1 MHPDRRGQSYPP
13 LTQDEGGAIASPAS
27 IRGLAGMYERLC
39 DRLIPAERFLW
50 RLTKHVL
57 CVLGLLALS
66 VLAGALGFMS
76 LEGYGIEDAILHSAH
91 ILAGLGLIQLP
102 GSYAGRLFVAL
113 FGLYASLFF
122 LAAFSIIFAPVVHR
136 ILHRLHLDDDG

>member
-1 MHPDRRGQSYPP
+1 MMALLD
-13 LTQDEGGAIASPAS
+13 
-27 IRGLAGMYERLC
+27 MYERIS
-39 DRLIPAERFLW
+39 DRLISTERFLW
-50 RLTKHVL
+50 RLAKHVL

-66 VLAGALGFMS
+66 VLAGALGFTV

-102 GSYAGRLFVAL
+102 DSYAGRLFVAL

-122 LAAFSIIFAPVVHR
+122 LAAFSVIFAPVVHR